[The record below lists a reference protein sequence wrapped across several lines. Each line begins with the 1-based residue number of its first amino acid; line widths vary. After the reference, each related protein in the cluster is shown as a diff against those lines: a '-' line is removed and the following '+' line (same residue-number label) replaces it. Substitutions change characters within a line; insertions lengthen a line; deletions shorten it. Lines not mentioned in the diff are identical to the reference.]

1 MTMSSVLR
9 MNRPLIG
16 RFVFPS
22 SALFARVMLRRMMN
36 VFFRG
41 VRRRDNADRAP

>member
-1 MTMSSVLR
+1 MRSVLR

-16 RFVFPS
+16 RFALRS
-22 SALFARVMLRRMMN
+22 SALFARIMLRRMMN

-41 VRRRDNADRAP
+41 VGRRDNADCAP